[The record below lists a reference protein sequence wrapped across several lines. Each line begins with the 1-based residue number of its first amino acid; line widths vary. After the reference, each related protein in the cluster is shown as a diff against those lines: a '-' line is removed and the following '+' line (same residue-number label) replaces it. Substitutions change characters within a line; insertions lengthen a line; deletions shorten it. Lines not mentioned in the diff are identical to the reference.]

1 MRFCCITL
9 TCTSSL
15 GCGGCSA
22 PALLCF
28 QKHADPYLS
37 CEEQAKNIFPS
48 ALSLSAVAITETF
61 WSSPSGALY
70 SDAAL
75 SAVTSHWLC
84 LPAGLGSDHQRKRC
98 LNFTCRL
105 SVHGHRRFTYQPSA
119 YLWHCCWYILFTAP
133 VSEVWEPPSS
143 ASPIEHPPT
152 AIAICAHIVLLGK
165 GQIGTPFSGAISKFN
180 VAILLPLISL
190 LCSVLNYN
198 EPMHV

>member
-1 MRFCCITL
+1 MLIWAVK
-9 TCTSSL
+9 S
-15 GCGGCSA
+15 
-22 PALLCF
+22 
-28 QKHADPYLS
+28 K
-37 CEEQAKNIFPS
+37 AKNISRRPCHW
-48 ALSLSAVAITETF
+48 AQWPDLK
-61 WSSPSGALY
+61 PSGVHRKDLLY

-75 SAVTSHWLC
+75 SAVTSHCLC
-84 LPAGLGSDHQRKRC
+84 LPAGLRSHHQRKRC
-98 LNFTCRL
+98 LNFTFRL

-152 AIAICAHIVLLGK
+152 HPPPLQSVQCVVLLGK

-190 LCSVLNYN
+190 LCSNINYS
-198 EPMHV
+198 EPMHVYFFHPVCVKLHPSA